1 MERLYDAPVQH
12 QTPFNLEQ
20 ITQLYAIAVI
30 HQNNMVVPSVI
41 GAAEN

>member
-1 MERLYDAPVQH
+1 MMLRPGAPN
-12 QTPFNLEQ
+12 TFNLEQ
-20 ITQLYAIAVI
+20 ITQLYAIACI